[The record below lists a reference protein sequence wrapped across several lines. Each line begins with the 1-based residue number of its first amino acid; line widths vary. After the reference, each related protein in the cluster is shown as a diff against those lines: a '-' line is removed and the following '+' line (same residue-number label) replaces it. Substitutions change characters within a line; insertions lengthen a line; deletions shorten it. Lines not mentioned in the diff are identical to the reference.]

1 MPRPPNA
8 VDFWRGF
15 ALITIYIDHV
25 PGLIYSQLT
34 LVNFSIS
41 DAADLFVFLAG
52 WSLRLMIRGR
62 QMPTRD
68 VVLRLVGRA
77 LELYAAQILI
87 TMLAIAMLALTA
99 TELHN
104 PLLLEWHNAAAVF
117 NDPVP
122 AHIGLAVLTHQ
133 LGYFDIL
140 PLYVVL
146 MLMAPL
152 FAILDRSAPSLV
164 LPASIAIYAVALS
177 FQITLPTWP
186 VTGTWFFNPLAW
198 QLTFVLGFVLAEPDR
213 GVGAW
218 TRRHAQLLRLIAVPI
233 LIYVTLA
240 VAFDLFW
247 DPTDVPDPKL
257 FFLIDKGYES
267 PPRLIEFL
275 ALVAVFSV
283 AFPYIRKLAEL
294 PFLGRPVQMTIDT
307 LAMLGRNSLYV
318 FCVGS
323 LLSLAAQIVRFYSR
337 GAFGTDTAVVAF
349 GIVIMA
355 LTAWLAESR
364 QRSRGSSSSRSPERP
379 SEH

>member
-1 MPRPPNA
+1 
-8 VDFWRGF
+8 
-15 ALITIYIDHV
+15 
-25 PGLIYSQLT
+25 
-34 LVNFSIS
+34 
-41 DAADLFVFLAG
+41 
-52 WSLRLMIRGR
+52 MIRGR

-213 GVGAW
+213 GVGGW

>member
-152 FAILDRSAPSLV
+152 
-164 LPASIAIYAVALS
+164 
-177 FQITLPTWP
+177 
-186 VTGTWFFNPLAW
+186 
-198 QLTFVLGFVLAEPDR
+198 
-213 GVGAW
+213 
-218 TRRHAQLLRLIAVPI
+218 
-233 LIYVTLA
+233 
-240 VAFDLFW
+240 
-247 DPTDVPDPKL
+247 
-257 FFLIDKGYES
+257 
-267 PPRLIEFL
+267 
-275 ALVAVFSV
+275 
-283 AFPYIRKLAEL
+283 
-294 PFLGRPVQMTIDT
+294 
-307 LAMLGRNSLYV
+307 
-318 FCVGS
+318 
-323 LLSLAAQIVRFYSR
+323 
-337 GAFGTDTAVVAF
+337 
-349 GIVIMA
+349 
-355 LTAWLAESR
+355 
-364 QRSRGSSSSRSPERP
+364 
-379 SEH
+379 